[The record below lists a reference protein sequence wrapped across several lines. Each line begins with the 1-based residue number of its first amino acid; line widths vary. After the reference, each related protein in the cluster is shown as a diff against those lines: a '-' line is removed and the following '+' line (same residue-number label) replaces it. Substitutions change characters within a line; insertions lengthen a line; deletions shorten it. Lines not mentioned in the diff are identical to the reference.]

1 MKSVLITGAAGGM
14 GAATA
19 RLFASKGI
27 KVFGLDI
34 NEKCIDGVRMIK
46 ADVTNGASVRAAFET
61 VKEETE
67 CLDAI
72 IHFAGKY
79 DLDSLVEMSEERF
92 LSIFELNLFG
102 IYRVNREF
110 LPLLSEESR
119 IIMTSS
125 ELAPLD
131 PLPFTGVYAVT
142 KAAIEKY
149 AYSLRMEVQLL
160 GIKVSV
166 IRPGAVKTGLL
177 DVSTAGLDRFCNNTK
192 LYPCNADRFRKI
204 VNTVEARNVPPER
217 IAKTAFRAFEAKR
230 PNYVYSVN
238 RNPYLLLMNILPKRV
253 QTGIIRLILKK

>member
-1 MKSVLITGAAGGM
+1 MKNVLITGVAGGM
-14 GAATA
+14 GSATA
-19 RLFASKGI
+19 ALFAKNGVR
-27 KVFGLDI
+27 VFGLDI
-34 NEKCIDGVRMIK
+34 NENSIDGVRMIRT
-46 ADVTNGASVRAAFET
+46 DVTDVGSVRAAAEA
-61 VKEETE
+61 VKAEAGS
-67 CLDAI
+67 LDAI

-79 DLDSLVEMSEERF
+79 DIDSLVEMSEERF

-110 LPLLSEESR
+110 LPLLGKGGR

-142 KAAIEKY
+142 KSAIEKY

-177 DVSTAGLDRFCNNTK
+177 DVSKAGIDRFCNNTK

-217 IAKTAFRAFEAKR
+217 IAKTAFKAFEAKH
-230 PNYVYSVN
+230 PKYVYSVN
-238 RNPYLLLMNILPKRV
+238 RNPYLLMMNLLPKRA
-253 QTGIIRLILKK
+253 QTGIIRLILK

>member
-19 RLFASKGI
+19 KLFASKGI

-34 NEKCIDGVRMIK
+34 NERSIDGVMMIRT
-46 ADVTNGASVRAAFET
+46 DVTDGTSVRTAFER
-61 VKEETE
+61 VKAETE
-67 CLDAI
+67 SLDAI

-79 DLDSLVEMSEERF
+79 DLHSLVEMSEERF

-102 IYRVNREF
+102 IYRVNKEF
-110 LPLLSEESR
+110 LPLLSNGAR

-177 DVSTAGLDRFCNNTK
+177 DVSKAGLDRFCNETK

-204 VNTVEARNVPPER
+204 VDTVEARNVPPER
-217 IAKTAFRAFEAKR
+217 IAKTAFRAFDAKHPR
-230 PNYVYSVN
+230 YVYSVN

-253 QTGIIRLILKK
+253 QTGIIKLILK